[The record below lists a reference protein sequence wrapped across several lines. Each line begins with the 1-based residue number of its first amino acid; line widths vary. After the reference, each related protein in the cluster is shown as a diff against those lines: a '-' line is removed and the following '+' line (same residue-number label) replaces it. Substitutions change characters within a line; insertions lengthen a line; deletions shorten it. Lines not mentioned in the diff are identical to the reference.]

1 MKCNRLINSKRI
13 INTLFFLFILN
24 MSYSQQRIEGLSYLD
39 GKPVSIVVKEGKIV
53 KINKIKELPA
63 GSKKLYIAP
72 GLIDNQVNGFVG
84 VSFLSETSGDLTL
97 DDVKKATQALWER
110 GVTTYL
116 ATLTTN
122 SHEELLNIFT
132 KLGKFKNDDSLL
144 GSIAGFHLEG
154 PYISPDEGYRGAH
167 TLKFIRNPDW
177 NEFMQ
182 FYKASENSI
191 LTVTIAP
198 ELDGAMDFIKNC
210 TEKGIVVAL
219 GHHNA
224 NAEIINNAVKNGA
237 KICTHL
243 GNGCANLI
251 NRHLNPLWPQLS
263 NDNLAVSI
271 ICDGFHLNPEE
282 IRVFYKVKG
291 TENTIITSDVTE
303 FAGMPP
309 GIYKIID
316 GAEIELTVDGELR
329 YPAQKVLYGSASAID
344 KGVRH
349 IMKVTGC
356 SLADAITMSSTNPAK
371 LYGLNDRGSIETGKR
386 ADLILF
392 ELNDTEL
399 VIKKTYV
406 NGKLVYDASK

>member
-1 MKCNRLINSKRI
+1 M
-13 INTLFFLFILN
+13 
-24 MSYSQQRIEGLSYLD
+24 
-39 GKPVSIVVKEGKIV
+39 
-53 KINKIKELPA
+53 
-63 GSKKLYIAP
+63 
-72 GLIDNQVNGFVG
+72 G
-84 VSFLSETSGDLTL
+84 VSFLSETGGDLTL
-97 DDVKKATQALWER
+97 EDVKKATQALWQR

-116 ATLTTN
+116 PTLTTN
-122 SHEELLNIFT
+122 SHEELLNIFL
-132 KLGKFKNDDSLL
+132 KLADFKNDKSLL
-144 GSIAGFHLEG
+144 GSIPGFHLEG
-154 PYISPDEGYRGAH
+154 PYISPEDGYRGAH
-167 TLKFIRNPDW
+167 NLKFIRNPDW

-182 FYKASENSI
+182 FYKASGNSI

-198 ELDGAMDFIKNC
+198 ELEGAMEFIKNC

-224 NAEIINNAVKNGA
+224 NTEIINKAVENGA

-263 NDNLAVSI
+263 NDKLSISI
-271 ICDGFHLNPEE
+271 ICDGFHLTPEE

-291 TENTIITSDVTE
+291 SDKTIVTSDVTE
-303 FAGMPP
+303 YAGMPP
-309 GIYKIID
+309 GRYKIFD
-316 GAEIELTVDGELR
+316 GEEIELTADGELR

-356 SLADAITMSSTNPAK
+356 SLADAIKMSSTNPAK

-392 ELNDTEL
+392 ELSDSEL